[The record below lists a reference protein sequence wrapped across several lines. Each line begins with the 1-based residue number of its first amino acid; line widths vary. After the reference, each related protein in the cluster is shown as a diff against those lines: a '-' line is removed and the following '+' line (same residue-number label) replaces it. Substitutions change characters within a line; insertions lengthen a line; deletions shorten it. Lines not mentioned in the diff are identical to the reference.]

1 MAPRL
6 GNVMCIPAPP
16 WCANEIYPAAV
27 REAFRVNL
35 QYWGEPTRGGQ
46 FGDREHQRQLSVRPA
61 EPKTSTGAV
70 NNRGDPGWRSS
81 QKICTAK
88 VLTCFPGGGSLS

>member
-35 QYWGEPTRGGQ
+35 RYWGEPTRGGQ

-61 EPKTSTGAV
+61 EPKTSTGASITGATLV
-70 NNRGDPGWRSS
+70 GAAVKKSVLLRS
-81 QKICTAK
+81 
-88 VLTCFPGGGSLS
+88 